1 VVEFIYWL
9 VHAETFLNACQ
20 DAMLQSLQPGLG
32 SWRGCTSSAMG
43 DRKAQLLTEE
53 WTLPGCPGKEGEII
67 YGHMSNKADD

>member
-9 VHAETFLNACQ
+9 VHACQ
-20 DAMLQSLQPGLG
+20 DAMLQSLQPG
-32 SWRGCTSSAMG
+32 SWRGCTPSAMG

-67 YGHMSNKADD
+67 YAHMSNKADD